1 MMITGLRNNAGG
13 ASHGGYY
20 GRKLQEVESRRGV
33 FLENE
38 LAVPI
43 VACDIEAV
51 FQSTGMTIGPGE
63 IVQLPGDTTLAVGL
77 RGETGR
83 ACSDTANLGWIIDL
97 DGDTQTYRF
106 APHPETG
113 LENHPLG
120 YRLQLTCVSDD
131 DDVCHIETAQRVSLS
146 SESASNAKAEIV
158 FRVQGLK
165 TTVKEEPLNVGT
177 YDWGKGLRT
186 LLPGFMR

>member
-1 MMITGLRNNAGG
+1 MITGLRNNAGG
-13 ASHGGYY
+13 ASHGGNY
-20 GRKLQEVESRRGV
+20 GRKLQEVTSRRGV

-43 VACDIEAV
+43 VACDVEDV
-51 FQSTGMTIGPGE
+51 VQSTGMTIGPGE
-63 IVQLPGDTTLAVGL
+63 TVQLPEDTALAVGL
-77 RGETGR
+77 RGASGR
-83 ACSDTANLGWIIDL
+83 ACSDTASLGWIVDL
-97 DGDTQTYRF
+97 DGDTQTYSF

-113 LENHPLG
+113 LQNHPLG

-131 DDVCHIETAQRVSLS
+131 DACQIETAQRVSLS
-146 SESASNAKAEIV
+146 PESTSSAKAEVV

-165 TTVKEEPLNVGT
+165 TAANEEPLNLGA
-177 YDWGKGLRT
+177 YDWGKGLRN